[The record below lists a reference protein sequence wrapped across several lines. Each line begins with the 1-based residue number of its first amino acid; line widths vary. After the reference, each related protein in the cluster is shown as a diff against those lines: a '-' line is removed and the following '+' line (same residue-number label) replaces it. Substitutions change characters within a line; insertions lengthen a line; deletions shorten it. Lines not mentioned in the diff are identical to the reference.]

1 MARDRWIF
9 EGVDKERRARI
20 IDAVRHGR
28 ALPDPADARVAVAYA
43 RTLIRPEKRFRRALH
58 VLSAGSVF
66 AFLVVEFVL
75 SLRRRGSYELPSP
88 ATVFLFFYLSGH
100 AVGAIWGRK
109 VKQNARVAERL
120 NLEMAAAGGHSSR
133 AEDYDQPPDSEKQPA
148 RYPPFREM
156 WPLHVLLGV
165 TLVGI
170 VLLRTLPSHSRA
182 MTVIALLTLATA
194 FATVVFAYRSRKS
207 S

>member
-43 RTLIRPEKRFRRALH
+43 RTVIRPEKRFRRALQ

-66 AFLVVEFVL
+66 AFLAVEFVL

-88 ATVFLFFYLSGH
+88 ATAFLFFYLSGH
-100 AVGAIWGRK
+100 AVGAILGP
-109 VKQNARVAERL
+109 QGEAER
-120 NLEMAAAGGHSSR
+120 ASG
-133 AEDYDQPPDSEKQPA
+133 
-148 RYPPFREM
+148 
-156 WPLHVLLGV
+156 
-165 TLVGI
+165 
-170 VLLRTLPSHSRA
+170 
-182 MTVIALLTLATA
+182 
-194 FATVVFAYRSRKS
+194 
-207 S
+207 